1 MSMRISQISSIIQR
15 PGRSKLSEE
24 QCKTPRQQVSGS
36 WAKPVQQPL
45 ASIRQHPLLMSLK
58 WSQLLRLP
66 QTADLARLLTGNHPT
81 WMASRR
87 LRISQFW
94 KSKGQSGAS
103 TDRPTNQREG
113 SSTQRTWEH
122 SEATGIIPSRNSIHR
137 RKVRLHWMSSSKYN
151 CANYIHMM

>member
-24 QCKTPRQQVSGS
+24 RCKTPRQQVSGS

-137 RKVRLHWMSSSKYN
+137 RKVRLHWMSSSK
-151 CANYIHMM
+151 